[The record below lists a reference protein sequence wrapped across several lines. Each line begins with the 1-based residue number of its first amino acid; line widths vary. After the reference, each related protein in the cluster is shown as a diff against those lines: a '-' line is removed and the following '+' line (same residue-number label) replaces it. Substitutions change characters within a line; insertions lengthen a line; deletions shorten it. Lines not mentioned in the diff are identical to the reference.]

1 MAMECNAL
9 TYILRTSDGRAFR
22 VPPGTSVM
30 VGREERAG
38 ADILF
43 EDRAISRRHSRWFN
57 SGDTCTVE
65 CLVNR
70 WWVKVNGIEAP
81 TTGATLKAGDLV
93 ELVPGGPTIT
103 VEVET
108 ASA

>member
-1 MAMECNAL
+1 MERNAL

-22 VPPGTSVM
+22 LPPGTSVM
-30 VGREERAG
+30 VGREKGAG

-65 CLVNR
+65 CLINR

-81 TTGATLKAGDLV
+81 TTGVTLKDGDWV
-93 ELVPGGPTIT
+93 ELVPGGATIT

-108 ASA
+108 ASE